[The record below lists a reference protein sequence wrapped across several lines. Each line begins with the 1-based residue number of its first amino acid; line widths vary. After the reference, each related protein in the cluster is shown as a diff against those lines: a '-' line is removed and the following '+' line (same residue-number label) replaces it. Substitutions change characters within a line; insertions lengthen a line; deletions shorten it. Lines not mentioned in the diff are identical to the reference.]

1 VSAVIITHEVA
12 GLHQVPISHPERPA
26 RYPAVMNAVDKVAG
40 AEKRFEAP
48 QVDRNLL
55 SLVHEGAYLDSI
67 FDTIHAG
74 EAQPL
79 TQLDQDTWAGAFSL
93 DASLRAV
100 GGACLA
106 VDMVLDKQAR
116 AAFSAMRP
124 PGHHAEPDKPMG
136 FCLFSS
142 AAIAAEHARKAWGL
156 ERVAVLDFDV
166 HHGNGTQ
173 AAFWS
178 KPDLYYASSHQMPL
192 FPGSGEASET
202 GEHNNI
208 FNYPLSQGDTGEALL
223 AAWTETLL
231 PRIAAA
237 QPELIIVS
245 AGFDAHK
252 RDPLGGLE
260 VDVDSFAEL
269 TLRIAD
275 LADSTSC
282 GGVVSLLEGGY
293 DLEALTDC
301 TAAHL
306 ESLFYGKAGT
316 ETHASSS

>member
-1 VSAVIITHEVA
+1 MRVRIKA
-12 GLHQVPISHPERPA
+12 
-26 RYPAVMNAVDKVAG
+26 
-40 AEKRFEAP
+40 
-48 QVDRNLL
+48 
-55 SLVHEGAYLDSI
+55 SI
-67 FDTIHAG
+67 FDNIHAG

-100 GGACLA
+100 GGACLG

-173 AAFWS
+173 AAFGVNLIYTMRPRTKCLCFPAVERPLKRVNIITS
-178 KPDLYYASSHQMPL
+178 SIIHYLKP
-192 FPGSGEASET
+192 
-202 GEHNNI
+202 
-208 FNYPLSQGDTGEALL
+208 DTGEALL

-237 QPELIIVS
+237 QP
-245 AGFDAHK
+245 
-252 RDPLGGLE
+252 
-260 VDVDSFAEL
+260 
-269 TLRIAD
+269 
-275 LADSTSC
+275 C
-282 GGVVSLLEGGY
+282 
-293 DLEALTDC
+293 
-301 TAAHL
+301 
-306 ESLFYGKAGT
+306 
-316 ETHASSS
+316 